1 MSGGQ
6 ASAACDVGGIKNAPE
21 FVPETGR
28 DDEAYRDR
36 LGGYYGDL

>member
-6 ASAACDVGGIKNAPE
+6 ASAACDAI
-21 FVPETGR
+21 VPETGP

-36 LGGYYGDL
+36 LGEYYGDL